1 MSRCSLLLFAAAV
14 SGAASLSL
22 HAVPAVDNTTQSTV
36 RDGNGRE
43 ATTWFKELDADHD
56 GRLSQA
62 EFSLARPE
70 RKQDWQ
76 KQSRADSASA
86 TDQDALRPEVFTEL
100 DQNRDGFLDEKEFFA
115 GQQLLNVRGRLN
127 RDGTRGN
134 PTFNGEGTLGPAQTP
149 GEEVDRDRAPR
160 DPNPASSPSSD
171 PLNSTAGGTSGSSNA
186 NGNANGNPAKPDGR

>member
-1 MSRCSLLLFAAAV
+1 MSRLPLLLFTAAV
-14 SGAASLSL
+14 SGLAGPALL
-22 HAVPAVDNTTQSTV
+22 AVPAVDNTTQSTV

-43 ATTWFKELDADHD
+43 ATAWFKELDANHD

-62 EFSLARPE
+62 EFSLAHPE

-76 KQSRADSASA
+76 KQSRAGSASA
-86 TDQDALRPEVFTEL
+86 TNQDALRPEVFTEL
-100 DQNRDGFLDEKEFFA
+100 DQNRDGSLDEKEFFT

-134 PTFNGEGTLGPAQTP
+134 STLNGEGTLGPAQTP
-149 GEEVDRDRAPR
+149 GEQVERDHAPR
-160 DPNPASSPSSD
+160 DPSPASSPSSD

-186 NGNANGNPAKPDGR
+186 NGNANGNPAKSEER